1 MGEGVTYCECK
12 YANFKL
18 FYGNKSI
25 QNIELTVIHAFMVL
39 ISV

>member
-1 MGEGVTYCECK
+1 MGGGVSYCECK

-25 QNIELTVIHAFMVL
+25 QNNMFAVL
-39 ISV
+39 FIVFLMPV